1 MSWKGW
7 EIDDVLPVSILLR
20 TNLQSKTR
28 IPEDSTKAF
37 FSFDLVFSFVWMGV
51 SMHVPAQK
59 CGTHTSALGVFARE
73 LATSFFET
81 EFLAG
86 TRTHI

>member
-20 TNLQSKTR
+20 MNLQSKTR

-51 SMHVPAQK
+51 SMHVPAQE